1 MTFAVQ
7 LRNENK
13 PIHEPNCPNTIPIS
27 PQMNPYF
34 ITKDLTMNLPKH
46 LLIRNVPKFCN
57 YWWINHGSIQF
68 RQSVFIWLFITPQY
82 NYDVINGNTFRATG
96 SLCEELIDHR
106 TKASDA
112 ELWCFLWTEP
122 EQTAEQTIETP
133 VILDAIALIIY
144 NFIIPP
150 HWHA

>member
-13 PIHEPNCPNTIPIS
+13 PIHEPNCPNTFPIS
-27 PQMNPYF
+27 PQLTPYF

-46 LLIRNVPKFCN
+46 LQIRNVPKFCN
-57 YWWINHGSIQF
+57 YWWINDGSIQF
-68 RQSVFIWLFITPQY
+68 WQSVFICLSITPQY
-82 NYDVINGNTFRATG
+82 NYDVINGNAFRPTG
-96 SLCEELIDHR
+96 PLCEELIDHR
-106 TKASDA
+106 TKASHA

-133 VILDAIALIIY
+133 VI
-144 NFIIPP
+144 
-150 HWHA
+150 